1 MKIFRDPITHFLLIG
16 LVLVAINSAW
26 TSWQGERGR
35 TIHVSTEEMARLEKL
50 WANTA
55 GRLPTGEDRQMII
68 DQYVQDEVLMR
79 EAERLGLGD
88 GDTIIRRRLAQKMD
102 FLISD
107 NALAEPDEAEL
118 RQWFEKNKDLFTA
131 SERRSFVHV
140 YFSPERHGE
149 RVEQVARDSRAR
161 LNAGT
166 DWQSLGDPF
175 IQKRSYAALPQS
187 EITRLFGTEFADA
200 LFRLERGQ
208 WSAPMGSAYGLHLV
222 RVETVDRAA
231 DARFDP
237 IKAEVKA
244 VWQEQQAIEARQG
257 AIQDLVKNYTVII
270 EEADAETGDSA
281 N

>member
-16 LVLVAINSAW
+16 LVLVAINSIW
-26 TSWQGERGR
+26 TAWQGERGR

-88 GDTIIRRRLAQKMD
+88 DDTIIRRRLAQKMD

-118 RQWFEKNKDLFTA
+118 RQWFENNRDRFAA

-140 YFSPERHGE
+140 YLSPERHGA
-149 RVEQVARDSRAR
+149 QVDAVAQDARRR
-161 LNAGT
+161 LDAGA
-166 DWQSLGDPF
+166 DWQTLGDPF

-187 EITRLFGTEFADA
+187 EITRLFGTAFAER
-200 LFRLERGQ
+200 LFALERGQ
-208 WSAPMGSAYGLHLV
+208 WSEPIGSAYGLHLV
-222 RVETVDRAA
+222 RVETIDSAA
-231 DARFDP
+231 DAEFEP
-237 IKAEVKA
+237 IRAEVQA
-244 VWQEQQAIEARQG
+244 AWQEQQAIEARQQ
-257 AIQDLVKNYTVII
+257 AIQDLVADYTVIV
-270 EEADAETGDSA
+270 EEADSETGD
-281 N
+281 NGN

>member
-16 LVLVAINSAW
+16 LVLVAINSVW
-26 TSWQGERGR
+26 TGWQGERGR

-118 RQWFEKNKDLFTA
+118 RQWFENNRDRFAA

-140 YFSPERHGE
+140 YFSPERHGD
-149 RVEQVARDSRAR
+149 RIEQVAENAGAQLD
-161 LNAGT
+161 AGT

-187 EITRLFGTEFADA
+187 EITRLFGTEFATR
-200 LFRLERGQ
+200 LFALERGQ
-208 WSAPMGSAYGLHLV
+208 WSVPIGSAYGLHLV
-222 RVETVDRAA
+222 RVEAVDSAA
-231 DARFDP
+231 DAQFEP
-237 IKAEVKA
+237 IRAEIQA
-244 VWQEQQAIEARQG
+244 AWQEQQAIEARQQ
-257 AIQDLVKNYTVII
+257 AIQDLVADYTVVV
-270 EEADAETGDSA
+270 EEADSETGD
-281 N
+281 NGN

>member
-16 LVLVAINSAW
+16 LVLVAINSVW

-79 EAERLGLGD
+79 EAERLGLGN

-118 RQWFEKNKDLFTA
+118 RQWFEENRELFAA

-140 YFSPERHGE
+140 YFSPERHGDQI
-149 RVEQVARDSRAR
+149 EQVALAARAQ
-161 LNAGT
+161 LDTGS

-187 EITRLFGTEFADA
+187 EITRLFGTEFAER
-200 LFRLERGQ
+200 LFVLKRGQ
-208 WSAPMGSAYGLHLV
+208 WSASMGSAYGLHLV
-222 RVETVDRAA
+222 RVETVDSAA
-231 DARFDP
+231 DARFEP
-237 IKAEVKA
+237 IKAEVQA
-244 VWQEQQAIEARQG
+244 AWQEQQAINVRQE
-257 AIQDLVKNYTVII
+257 AIQDLVANYTVVV
-270 EEADAETGDSA
+270 EKPNDQSGDSG